1 MKESSTL
8 KSLFAK
14 DRGMPKGANYPAKF
28 EKTAFEKRTN
38 SFTNSSK
45 ENKYSLISAIV
56 GILIGVIIICLC
68 NLLGVAITI

>member
-1 MKESSTL
+1 M
-8 KSLFAK
+8 
-14 DRGMPKGANYPAKF
+14 
-28 EKTAFEKRTN
+28 
-38 SFTNSSK
+38 SK